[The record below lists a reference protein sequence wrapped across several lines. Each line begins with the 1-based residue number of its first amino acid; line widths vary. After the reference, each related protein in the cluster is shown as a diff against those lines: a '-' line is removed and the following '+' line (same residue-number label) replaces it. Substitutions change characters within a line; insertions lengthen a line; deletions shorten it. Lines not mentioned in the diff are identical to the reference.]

1 MEGPKKRP
9 LVALLAL
16 MEGPKPLLAPMEGP
30 KQRKFWSDE
39 MIKVLLDKCIEEM
52 NSMGMN
58 GTSLHKQSWA
68 RYRFIK
74 ERHLCNLNHYSDLY
88 EIVFQSI
95 SANGDG
101 QWTNTKIGRL
111 RQCLAST
118 SWPSHLVHASGA
130 SAIRERVGAL
140 NMDDDPLVD
149 VAVHVD
155 DDDDDDDGNS
165 RAHKI
170 NDEVRPKKK
179 AKTSRVTMDD
189 LMADMQ
195 SALRHIVGTT
205 DGPTTEQCYE
215 KLKLVG
221 LRSTDPVFLAAF
233 NIFGQS
239 RQMREAWMT
248 LPSEPDVLKGWIE
261 LTGLIMDYNQKLALI
276 IVMFNYLRYVRSRK
290 GKRKRDNNS
299 AMSGRQFTLE
309 LLQGNDRQCVEL
321 LRMSR
326 DSFIRLCTHFRVK
339 EWLKDSKHVSVE
351 EKMAMFLMMLG
362 HNQRYVVIKNRFQHS
377 TQTIH
382 KFFHEVLA
390 KMVVFAKEIIVPTNF
405 NLNPTVPSH
414 NRRLRQIFKGAV
426 GALDGTL
433 IHARVPI
440 NKQHLYRG
448 RGKEGVAHDSR
459 ILSEAIRNQNASF
472 PLPHPDKY
480 YLCDAAYAH
489 TRGFMA
495 PYRNVRYWLGDF
507 RRRRPLNGKEK
518 FNHSHA
524 KLRNVIERAYGVL
537 KARFPILK
545 RMTPFSLTTQ
555 RNITIACFALHNF
568 IRKEGLDDEL
578 FSMYDQSNVQLNNE
592 NVLVEDDG
600 GIEEDEVV
608 QPQENASDRQYM
620 TNLRDQIAQQL
631 MQSG

>member
-1 MEGPKKRP
+1 MEGSKKRP
-9 LVALLAL
+9 LPALPAQVQ
-16 MEGPKPLLAPMEGP
+16 GPKP
-30 KQRKFWSDE
+30 RKFWSDD
-39 MIKVLLDKCIEEM
+39 MIKVLLDTCIEEM
-52 NSMGMN
+52 KTTGRN
-58 GTSLHKQSWA
+58 GTSLHKKSWVRLGQVFKDKFA
-68 RYRFIK
+68 LDFNQK
-74 ERHLCNLNHYSDLY
+74 DMKNGFDNLKSKYVGWLY
-88 EIVFQSI
+88 LKNKTGNIYNPDTKMFNLTQEEWEDFKQGIGIWGIGI
-95 SANGDG
+95 SE
-101 QWTNTKIGRL
+101 
-111 RQCLAST
+111 
-118 SWPSHLVHASGA
+118 H
-130 SAIRERVGAL
+130 VGAL

-149 VAVHVD
+149 VAVAVVVD

-165 RAHKI
+165 RAKRIH
-170 NDEVRPKKK
+170 DEVRPKKK

-189 LMADMQ
+189 LMVDMQ
-195 SALRHIVGTT
+195 CALKHMVKTT

-233 NIFGQS
+233 NIFGQT

-261 LTGLIMDYNQKLALI
+261 LT
-276 IVMFNYLRYVRSRK
+276 
-290 GKRKRDNNS
+290 
-299 AMSGRQFTLE
+299 
-309 LLQGNDRQCVEL
+309 
-321 LRMSR
+321 
-326 DSFIRLCTHFRVK
+326 
-339 EWLKDSKHVSVE
+339 
-351 EKMAMFLMMLG
+351 
-362 HNQRYVVIKNRFQHS
+362 
-377 TQTIH
+377 
-382 KFFHEVLA
+382 
-390 KMVVFAKEIIVPTNF
+390 
-405 NLNPTVPSH
+405 
-414 NRRLRQIFKGAV
+414 
-426 GALDGTL
+426 
-433 IHARVPI
+433 
-440 NKQHLYRG
+440 
-448 RGKEGVAHDSR
+448 
-459 ILSEAIRNQNASF
+459 
-472 PLPHPDKY
+472 DKY

-507 RRRRPLNGKEK
+507 RRRRPLNSKEK

-545 RMTPFSLTTQ
+545 RMAPFSLTTQ

-578 FSMYDQSNVQLNNE
+578 FSTYDQSNVQLDNE

>member
-1 MEGPKKRP
+1 MEGPKKCP
-9 LVALLAL
+9 LVALLAS

-39 MIKVLLDKCIEEM
+39 MIKVLLDKCIEEI
-52 NSMGMN
+52 NSTGMN

-68 RYRFIK
+68 RLGRIHK
-74 ERHLCNLNHYSDLY
+74 RAASLQSKPLPYSDLC

-101 QWTNTKIGRL
+101 QWTNTEIR
-111 RQCLAST
+111 ASA
-118 SWPSHLVHASGA
+118 SVSAASAFGPSASEASASGASASGASKASASGA

-189 LMADMQ
+189 LMVDMQ

-261 LTGLIMDYNQKLALI
+261 LT
-276 IVMFNYLRYVRSRK
+276 
-290 GKRKRDNNS
+290 
-299 AMSGRQFTLE
+299 
-309 LLQGNDRQCVEL
+309 
-321 LRMSR
+321 
-326 DSFIRLCTHFRVK
+326 
-339 EWLKDSKHVSVE
+339 
-351 EKMAMFLMMLG
+351 
-362 HNQRYVVIKNRFQHS
+362 
-377 TQTIH
+377 
-382 KFFHEVLA
+382 
-390 KMVVFAKEIIVPTNF
+390 
-405 NLNPTVPSH
+405 
-414 NRRLRQIFKGAV
+414 
-426 GALDGTL
+426 
-433 IHARVPI
+433 
-440 NKQHLYRG
+440 
-448 RGKEGVAHDSR
+448 
-459 ILSEAIRNQNASF
+459 
-472 PLPHPDKY
+472 DKY
-480 YLCDAAYAH
+480 YLCDAAYAL

-545 RMTPFSLTTQ
+545 RMAPFSLTTQ

-578 FSMYDQSNVQLNNE
+578 FSTYDQLNVQLDNE

-600 GIEEDEVV
+600 GVEEDQVV
-608 QPQENASDRQYM
+608 QPQGNASDREYM

>member
-1 MEGPKKRP
+1 MSLGKMMVLLPSDGCHGVIRCQNVMAMEGGSG
-9 LVALLAL
+9 LGGMVNVNGFWN
-16 MEGPKPLLAPMEGP
+16 GPKFSQVLRVFREQGLIFTGLLGLSAFFSMAETSNYSFALEGTP
-30 KQRKFWSDE
+30 ADCTSSGISKARTSL
-39 MIKVLLDKCIEEM
+39 ILVGDKCIEEM
-52 NSMGMN
+52 NSTGMN

-68 RYRFIK
+68 RLGRVFKEKFNIDFNQKDIK
-74 ERHLCNLNHYSDLY
+74 NGFDNLKAKYVGWLYLKNKTGNLYNPDTKMFNLTQEEWEDFKKIHKRAASLQSKPLPYSDLC

-101 QWTNTKIGRL
+101 QWTNTEIR
-111 RQCLAST
+111 ASA
-118 SWPSHLVHASGA
+118 SVSAASASGPSASEASASGA
-130 SAIRERVGAL
+130 SASGASVIRERVGAL

-149 VAVHVD
+149 VVVH
-155 DDDDDDDGNS
+155 DDDDDDGNS

-179 AKTSRVTMDD
+179 AKTFRVTMDD
-189 LMADMQ
+189 LMVDMQ

-221 LRSTDPVFLAAF
+221 LRSTDPVFLVAF

-261 LTGLIMDYNQKLALI
+261 LTG
-276 IVMFNYLRYVRSRK
+276 
-290 GKRKRDNNS
+290 
-299 AMSGRQFTLE
+299 
-309 LLQGNDRQCVEL
+309 
-321 LRMSR
+321 
-326 DSFIRLCTHFRVK
+326 
-339 EWLKDSKHVSVE
+339 
-351 EKMAMFLMMLG
+351 
-362 HNQRYVVIKNRFQHS
+362 
-377 TQTIH
+377 
-382 KFFHEVLA
+382 
-390 KMVVFAKEIIVPTNF
+390 
-405 NLNPTVPSH
+405 
-414 NRRLRQIFKGAV
+414 
-426 GALDGTL
+426 
-433 IHARVPI
+433 
-440 NKQHLYRG
+440 
-448 RGKEGVAHDSR
+448 VAHDSR
-459 ILSEAIRNQNASF
+459 ILSEAIRNQNAPF
-472 PLPHPDKY
+472 PLPPPDKY

-545 RMTPFSLTTQ
+545 RMAPFSLTTQ

-568 IRKEGLDDEL
+568 IRKEGLNDEL
-578 FSMYDQSNVQLNNE
+578 FSTYDELNVQLDNE

-600 GIEEDEVV
+600 GVEEDQVV
-608 QPQENASDRQYM
+608 QPQGNASDREYM